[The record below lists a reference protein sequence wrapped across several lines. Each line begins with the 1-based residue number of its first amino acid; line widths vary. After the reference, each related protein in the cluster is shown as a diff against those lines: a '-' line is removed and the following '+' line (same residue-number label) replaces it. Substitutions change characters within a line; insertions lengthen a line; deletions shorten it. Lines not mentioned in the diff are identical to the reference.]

1 MHLHCLK
8 LIEKIVKIRYTFADA
23 EFIFVSPHDCAPIK
37 TVAVAVE
44 PYQYHRKRNSKI
56 DIFLEV

>member
-23 EFIFVSPHDCAPIK
+23 ESTFVSPHDCAIMK
-37 TVAVAVE
+37 TVALAVE
-44 PYQYHRKRNSKI
+44 P
-56 DIFLEV
+56 